1 MAATGTAPMVTR
13 TGNSQRTSDGAQARE
28 HQRMPIAESDRLFHW
43 PLGGDRMIT
52 PPQRSGPLIM
62 ARMVAEKADV
72 IGPLAEVFREHGYE
86 GASLA
91 LIGKATVSARAAST
105 TSSPTGRKRWCGLF
119 SMRSANGFEDAI
131 YAPLRNESD
140 ANRAICAMLASTAQY
155 FRSGR
160 RVCLVGALAVANTRD
175 LFAQAIRG
183 YFVAWVDALQSAL
196 VRQGREADQSRML
209 AEEAVLAIQGAIVL
223 SRAMDD
229 PAVFQRAID
238 QLRHRLVIG
247 NDPTTK

>member
-1 MAATGTAPMVTR
+1 
-13 TGNSQRTSDGAQARE
+13 
-28 HQRMPIAESDRLFHW
+28 
-43 PLGGDRMIT
+43 
-52 PPQRSGPLIM
+52 M
-62 ARMVAEKADV
+62 ARMVAEKSDV
-72 IGPLAEVFREHGYE
+72 IAPLAEVFREHGYE

-91 LIGKATVSARAAST
+91 LIGKATGLGKGSLYHFFPNGKEEMVRAVLDEISQ
-105 TSSPTGRKRWCGLF
+105 W
-119 SMRSANGFEDAI
+119 FEDAV
-131 YAPLRNESD
+131 YSPLRNESD
-140 ANRAICAMLASTAQY
+140 VSGAIGAMLGSIDQY

-196 VRQGREADQSRML
+196 IRQGRDADQSRIL

-238 QLRHRLVIG
+238 QLRKRLVIE
-247 NDPTTK
+247 NDTSNNKGTIDDSPQNEGRLV

>member
-1 MAATGTAPMVTR
+1 
-13 TGNSQRTSDGAQARE
+13 
-28 HQRMPIAESDRLFHW
+28 
-43 PLGGDRMIT
+43 
-52 PPQRSGPLIM
+52 M
-62 ARMVAEKADV
+62 ARMVAERADA
-72 IGPLAEVFREHGYE
+72 IAPLAEVFREHGYE

-91 LIGKATVSARAAST
+91 LIGKATGLGKGSLYHFFPNGKEEMVRAVL
-105 TSSPTGRKRWCGLF
+105 GEIGQW
-119 SMRSANGFEDAI
+119 FEDAV
-131 YAPLRNESD
+131 YSPLRNESD
-140 ANRAICAMLASTAQY
+140 VNGAIGAMLASTDQY

-196 VRQGREADQSRML
+196 IRQGREADQSRIL

-238 QLRHRLVIG
+238 RLRGRLVIE
-247 NDPTTK
+247 NDTSNNKGAIDDSPQNEGRLV

>member
-1 MAATGTAPMVTR
+1 
-13 TGNSQRTSDGAQARE
+13 
-28 HQRMPIAESDRLFHW
+28 
-43 PLGGDRMIT
+43 
-52 PPQRSGPLIM
+52 M

-72 IGPLAEVFREHGYE
+72 IAPLAEVFREHGYE

-91 LIGKATVSARAAST
+91 LIGKATGLGKGSLYHFFPNGKEEMVRAVLDEI
-105 TSSPTGRKRWCGLF
+105 GQW
-119 SMRSANGFEDAI
+119 FEDAV
-131 YAPLRNESD
+131 YSPLRNESD
-140 ANRAICAMLASTAQY
+140 ANRAIGAMLASTDQY

-183 YFVAWVDALQSAL
+183 YFIAWVDALQSAL
-196 VRQGREADQSRML
+196 IRQGRETGQSRML

-229 PAVFQRAID
+229 PTVFQRAID
-238 QLRHRLVIG
+238 QLRGRLVIAS
-247 NDPTTK
+247 DTSKHEATTKD

>member
-1 MAATGTAPMVTR
+1 
-13 TGNSQRTSDGAQARE
+13 
-28 HQRMPIAESDRLFHW
+28 
-43 PLGGDRMIT
+43 
-52 PPQRSGPLIM
+52 M
-62 ARMVAEKADV
+62 ARMVAERADA
-72 IGPLAEVFREHGYE
+72 IAPLAEVFREHGYE

-91 LIGKATVSARAAST
+91 LIGKAT
-105 TSSPTGRKRWCGLF
+105 GLGKGSLYHF
-119 SMRSANGFEDAI
+119 FPNGKEEMVQAVLGEIGQWFEDAV
-131 YAPLRNESD
+131 YSPLRNQSD
-140 ANRAICAMLASTAQY
+140 ANGAIGAMLDSTDQY

-196 VRQGREADQSRML
+196 IRQGRDADQSRIL

-229 PAVFQRAID
+229 PGVFQRAID
-238 QLRHRLVIG
+238 QLRKRLVIE
-247 NDPTTK
+247 NDTSNNKGTIDDSPQNEGRLV

>member
-1 MAATGTAPMVTR
+1 
-13 TGNSQRTSDGAQARE
+13 
-28 HQRMPIAESDRLFHW
+28 
-43 PLGGDRMIT
+43 
-52 PPQRSGPLIM
+52 M
-62 ARMVAEKADV
+62 ARMVAERADA
-72 IGPLAEVFREHGYE
+72 IAPLAEVFREHGYK

-91 LIGKATVSARAAST
+91 LIGKAT
-105 TSSPTGRKRWCGLF
+105 GLGKGSLYHF
-119 SMRSANGFEDAI
+119 FPNGKEEMVQAVLGEIGQWFEDAV
-131 YAPLRNESD
+131 YSPLRNQSD
-140 ANRAICAMLASTAQY
+140 ANGAIGAMLDSTDQY

-196 VRQGREADQSRML
+196 IRQGRDADQSRIL

-238 QLRHRLVIG
+238 QLRKRLVIE
-247 NDPTTK
+247 NDTSNNKGTIDDSPQNEGRLV

>member
-1 MAATGTAPMVTR
+1 
-13 TGNSQRTSDGAQARE
+13 
-28 HQRMPIAESDRLFHW
+28 
-43 PLGGDRMIT
+43 
-52 PPQRSGPLIM
+52 M
-62 ARMVAEKADV
+62 ARMVAEKADA
-72 IGPLAEVFREHGYE
+72 IAPLAEVFREHGYE

-91 LIGKATVSARAAST
+91 LIGKATGLGKGSLYHFFPNGKEEMVRAVLDDI
-105 TSSPTGRKRWCGLF
+105 GQW
-119 SMRSANGFEDAI
+119 FEDAV
-131 YAPLRNESD
+131 YSPLRNESD
-140 ANRAICAMLASTAQY
+140 VNGAIGAMLASTDQY

-196 VRQGREADQSRML
+196 IRQGRDADQSRIL

-238 QLRHRLVIG
+238 RLRGRLLIENDTSNNKGAIDGSPQNEDRLV
-247 NDPTTK
+247 